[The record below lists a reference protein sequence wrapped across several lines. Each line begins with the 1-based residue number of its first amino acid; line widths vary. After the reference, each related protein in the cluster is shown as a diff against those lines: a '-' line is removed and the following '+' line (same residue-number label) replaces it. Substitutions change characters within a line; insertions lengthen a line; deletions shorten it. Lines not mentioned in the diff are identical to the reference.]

1 MKNILLAFIL
11 FALPIAAF
19 SQNRALNKF
28 YRQNKKGAD
37 VQNVKLPGWL
47 IRFGGKIAK
56 GSTSDPE
63 EKMAFDLLKKFG
75 TTRFMYA
82 EDGAKIPQKA
92 VEKLRKD
99 LREDSFDDLIMIRSG
114 EMNFDMMIREK
125 DGTISEIVMFY
136 NDREEGEMAFI
147 SAKTKLKLDDIKDL
161 IKTEMKKELQPIL
174 EEPEEEPV
182 ETVQPVL

>member
-1 MKNILLAFIL
+1 MKNILLAIFL
-11 FALPIAAF
+11 LALPFAAF

-37 VQNVKLPGWL
+37 VQNIKLPGWL
-47 IRFGGKIAK
+47 LRFGGKIAK
-56 GSTSDPE
+56 GAADDPE
-63 EKMAFDLLKKFG
+63 EKMAYDLLKKFG

-147 SAKTKLKLDDIKDL
+147 SAKTKLKLDDIKD
-161 IKTEMKKELQPIL
+161 IVKAEMKKELQPIL
-174 EEPEEEPV
+174 EEPQDEPV
-182 ETVQPVL
+182 ETVEPVL

>member
-1 MKNILLAFIL
+1 MKNILLAIVL
-11 FALPIAAF
+11 LALPAAAF
-19 SQNRALNKF
+19 SQTRALNKF

-37 VQNVKLPGWL
+37 VQNIKLPGWL

-56 GSTSDPE
+56 NAADDPE
-63 EKMAFDLLKKFG
+63 EKLALDLLRKFG

-82 EDGAKIPQKA
+82 EDGAEIPQKA
-92 VEKLRKD
+92 IEKLRKD

-114 EMNFDMMIREK
+114 EMNFDLMIREK
-125 DGTISEIVMFY
+125 DGRISEIVMFY

-147 SAKTKLKLDDIKDL
+147 SAKTKLTLDDIKAL
-161 IKTEMKKELQPIL
+161 IKTEVKKELKPII

-182 ETVQPVL
+182 AAEPIL